1 MLLIATILL
10 AASASTSAASPA
22 SQPDEAANGG
32 IVYGGSVGVVVNA
45 PNGWIFDNTS
55 GVDQG
60 LQAVM
65 YRQGSSWAKA
75 SEVMYLNFGT
85 LKPGQSLDDFILGDI
100 AKQKEESPQL
110 TTERSAPIELVGGA
124 KGEVRTFTGDKW
136 KNLEAVAYVAQDSGV
151 AIFVLSCRT
160 QDGFNTSLPAFKD
173 LVRTSSLMRV
183 IIKQ

>member
-10 AASASTSAASPA
+10 AASASTTAAAPT

-45 PNGWIFDNTS
+45 PTGWVFDNTS

-60 LQAVM
+60 LHAVM
-65 YRQGSSWAKA
+65 YRQGTSWAKA
-75 SEVMYLNFGT
+75 SEVIYLNFGN
-85 LKPGQSLDDFILGDI
+85 LKTGQSLDDFIEDDI
-100 AKQKEESPQL
+100 ADQKEESPQL
-110 TTERSAPIELVGGA
+110 AAERSEPIALVGGA
-124 KGEVRTFTGDKW
+124 KAELRIFTGDKW

-160 QDGFNTSLPAFKD
+160 EDGFNRSLVAFKD
-173 LVRTSSLMRV
+173 LVRSSSLMRV